1 MKRENLNCIGN
12 CRLCSV
18 LGECPAD
25 HVHCEDCG
33 IEIEPGEG
41 ISIEVEAII
50 SGHPGTKMITV
61 CPVCFADHYQGDE
74 TIEFE

>member
-33 IEIEPGEG
+33 TEIETGEG
-41 ISIEVEAII
+41 IEVEVEAVQN
-50 SGHPGTKMITV
+50 GRHGTKMITA
-61 CPVCFADHYQGDE
+61 CPGCFAEYYQGDE
-74 TIEFE
+74 TIEFN

>member
-33 IEIEPGEG
+33 TEIETGEG
-41 ISIEVEAII
+41 IEVEVA
-50 SGHPGTKMITV
+50 T
-61 CPVCFADHYQGDE
+61 ADMVRK
-74 TIEFE
+74 

>member
-1 MKRENLNCIGN
+1 MEENLNCIGN

-18 LGECPAD
+18 LGECPPD
-25 HVHCEDCG
+25 HLHCEDCRA
-33 IEIEPGEG
+33 EIEPGEG
-41 ISIEVEAII
+41 ITIEVEAII